1 MKVTPFL
8 AFLDFLAPAS
18 GPSEGLEI
26 PPYLQSE
33 RREPPTAGP
42 DGDDLTKR
50 PESASAASRLRRAL
64 ARNSK
69 RSAAASLARALA
81 LLAKGT

>member
-1 MKVTPFL
+1 MKITPFL
-8 AFLDFLAPAS
+8 AFLDFLAPAG

-50 PESASAASRLRRAL
+50 PRVGCAVP
-64 ARNSK
+64 
-69 RSAAASLARALA
+69 
-81 LLAKGT
+81 

>member
-1 MKVTPFL
+1 MKISPFL
-8 AFLDFLAPAS
+8 AFLDFLAPAG

-50 PESASAASRLRRAL
+50 PESASAAAL

-69 RSAAASLARALA
+69 RSAAASLARAL
-81 LLAKGT
+81 LAEGT